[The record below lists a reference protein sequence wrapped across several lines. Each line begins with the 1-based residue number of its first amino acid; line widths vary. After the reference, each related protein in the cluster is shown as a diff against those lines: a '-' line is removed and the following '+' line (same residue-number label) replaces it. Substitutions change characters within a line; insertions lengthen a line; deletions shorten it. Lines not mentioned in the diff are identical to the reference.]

1 MRKTYEDLFLNRSTD
16 IDDYPAEPAPLQ
28 RFQAGGVH
36 IGADENPL
44 ARCLSCDHRSICP
57 NGDNRQDLP
66 SMESLQH
73 AGRNWPIT
81 AAVDLKTRV
90 DICGEVTGL
99 LSPQSDDD
107 GNIQIKLINL

>member
-1 MRKTYEDLFLNRSTD
+1 M
-16 IDDYPAEPAPLQ
+16 Q
-28 RFQAGGVH
+28 RFEAGGIH
-36 IGADENPL
+36 IGVDENPL
-44 ARCLSCDHRSICP
+44 ARCLSCDHQSICP
-57 NGDNRQDLP
+57 KGDNRQNLP

-81 AAVDLKTRV
+81 AAIDLKTRV

-107 GNIQIKLINL
+107 GNIQITLNTKNYKFIRWHNSKRCRYLGTFKEL